1 MIYSFAAVLLLWF
14 AVVVLAA
21 VPSAEC
27 DAATMIILIFAGWVP
42 A

>member
-1 MIYSFAAVLLLWF
+1 MICFVAAVLLLWF
-14 AVVVLAA
+14 SVVVLAA
-21 VPSAEC
+21 EPSAEC